1 MHLAINA
8 VNLSNKLEDAEQ
20 RLLDRVVELKNA
32 KSELEEVIFSRFE
45 GLSKRRD
52 GPVLALKR
60 AAERIARLEH
70 SVVVTKEKVKETRR
84 RSATLEGNGQE
95 LSDLARLKTEF
106 GKCFFLNIERK
117 LERAATLQCKFQ
129 ELERQNAER
138 AKLMDKLKSTIDG
151 LKNDLATSKSD
162 CARLQLIAHK
172 TQASALHE
180 VAPALAPWPQVA
192 PVLAPWQQVVLTLA
206 PGPQVAPALAPW
218 PQVALTLA
226 PWPQVKEVHA
236 QKLGMDVRISTLS
249 NEIKKIQEER
259 DEVIEDLIVAQ
270 DECLKSAANI
280 VHHGRT
286 PEDSDDE
293 GDHQVHQVTLQPTL
307 QKRAGK
313 GNAVMFTPELLTEYH
328 RRIVD
333 EFELSGPR
341 ISEMFHRVLGLFT
354 GVSLVEVQDM
364 APLPSKT
371 SYYQHVRM
379 MGHVKR
385 LEMSQDRDDA
395 LPFFA
400 TEADEGS
407 KGRSKLMIAFALFK
421 KKNDDA
427 GKRLLAGA
435 TRISNITAEVSLRG
449 ILKGFCNINWSTLY
463 LLWITGDSC
472 SSMKAMVPL
481 VADEKCL
488 EFAEALA
495 RDDMAYPDFLPI
507 DVTVFFLVHVDRPRQ
522 LIPLHGAHYID
533 DANHMPKNGEA
544 AMFKELG
551 SGVNLASGKLVLG
564 FLKGE
569 LFRWSRLHKASHEF
583 RDLVRYLEPSIQK
596 LYKTIPAEINHRL
609 TIATR
614 LAELYNDFRVPLMSV
629 CEKFNYAYGGDKW
642 RGDRQATLDHMRE
655 VYASLSDVRVQAWS
669 LLLRRLHDFSVEVY
683 TITQY
688 NNGINVA
695 ILRAQSEDILENL
708 EGRVDIFRG

>member
-328 RRIVD
+328 RIVD

-435 TRISNITAEVSLRG
+435 TRISNITAEFDEGDGSVGRG
-449 ILKGFCNINWSTLY
+449 
-463 LLWITGDSC
+463 
-472 SSMKAMVPL
+472 
-481 VADEKCL
+481 
-488 EFAEALA
+488 
-495 RDDMAYPDFLPI
+495 
-507 DVTVFFLVHVDRPRQ
+507 
-522 LIPLHGAHYID
+522 
-533 DANHMPKNGEA
+533 
-544 AMFKELG
+544 
-551 SGVNLASGKLVLG
+551 
-564 FLKGE
+564 
-569 LFRWSRLHKASHEF
+569 
-583 RDLVRYLEPSIQK
+583 
-596 LYKTIPAEINHRL
+596 
-609 TIATR
+609 
-614 LAELYNDFRVPLMSV
+614 
-629 CEKFNYAYGGDKW
+629 
-642 RGDRQATLDHMRE
+642 
-655 VYASLSDVRVQAWS
+655 
-669 LLLRRLHDFSVEVY
+669 
-683 TITQY
+683 
-688 NNGINVA
+688 
-695 ILRAQSEDILENL
+695 
-708 EGRVDIFRG
+708 